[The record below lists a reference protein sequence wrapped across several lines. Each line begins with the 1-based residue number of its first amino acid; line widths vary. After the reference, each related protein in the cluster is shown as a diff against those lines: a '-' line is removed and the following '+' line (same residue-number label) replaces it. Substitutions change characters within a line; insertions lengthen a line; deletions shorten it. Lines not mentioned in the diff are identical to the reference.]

1 MYIILTSQKQL
12 EKDTVRE
19 VLYSKSKVN
28 ANVPC
33 CFSFTKTVMTLSI
46 DGCSLLSKGL
56 SVFKSYFNLERRT
69 LTPPMF

>member
-28 ANVPC
+28 ANVLLLFQFYQNSHDFYPLMDVLC
-33 CFSFTKTVMTLSI
+33 CLKDYLYLNLILTLREE
-46 DGCSLLSKGL
+46 L
-56 SVFKSYFNLERRT
+56 
-69 LTPPMF
+69 